1 MTFFLLLSIDISQDY
16 YIRKKVSLFH
26 VVTYSNILTVNERQ
40 KLFQKSFGWNSLFHY
55 KSHTTLYTNKKV
67 TTKLL
72 EKEIGSKYKARYAIT
87 HLIKEGKIKRIK
99 TIGPNKIEYFYDIV
113 KST

>member
-1 MTFFLLLSIDISQDY
+1 MKDKSCSKNQLVETVYSII
-16 YIRKKVSLFH
+16 
-26 VVTYSNILTVNERQ
+26 
-40 KLFQKSFGWNSLFHY
+40 KSY
-55 KSHTTLYTNKKV
+55 RTLHTNKKV
-67 TTKLL
+67 TTKLI

>member
-1 MTFFLLLSIDISQDY
+1 MRDKSCSKNHLVETVYSII
-16 YIRKKVSLFH
+16 
-26 VVTYSNILTVNERQ
+26 
-40 KLFQKSFGWNSLFHY
+40 
-55 KSHTTLYTNKKV
+55 KSHTTLHTNKKV

-87 HLIKEGKIKRIK
+87 HLIKEGKIKRLR